1 MGDVQSALVEC
12 PQRIEPMTT
21 YSKREKLKPLI
32 RIVDDN
38 QAILNSLTFM
48 LTCEGYEVASFARQ
62 KLFWPEIHPAERVC

>member
-48 LTCEGYEVASFARQ
+48 LTCEGYEVASF
-62 KLFWPEIHPAERVC
+62 WPEIHPAERVC

>member
-48 LTCEGYEVASFARQ
+48 LTCEGYEVASFSSAEA
-62 KLFWPEIHPAERVC
+62 FWPEIHPAERGC